1 MIKLTSLVGPMYIRK
16 DSIVAITA
24 RYRHLEGDE
33 KFTNVWI
40 EGNDKPFNVVED
52 VETIYNLIY
61 PKPTGN
67 TI

>member
-1 MIKLTSLVGPMYIRK
+1 MYFRK

-40 EGNDKPFNVVED
+40 EGADKPFNVLED
-52 VETIYNLIY
+52 VETIYNLIN
-61 PKPTGN
+61 PTGT

>member
-1 MIKLTSLVGPMYIRK
+1 MIKLTSLFGPMYFRK

-40 EGNDKPFNVVED
+40 EGADKPFNVLED
-52 VETIYNLIY
+52 VETIYNLIN
-61 PKPTGN
+61 PTGT